1 MLDEGYRLLGI
12 SRPFWQV
19 QDDESEDFIEKGY
32 DDIDGNWIVY
42 EPTHFICSIFKVE
55 NGTTFI
61 NLPRNFLNQNPPDY
75 LYFCIDE
82 KKNDLYLSFNEP
94 KPEVPFYP
102 RALQKAGKNNCQIR
116 LPFPRE
122 LKGIFFPDKYQRMTL
137 TEIEK
142 DLFKCKFEWEK
153 LEPTKYNKTQN
164 FYDGD

>member
-1 MLDEGYRLLGI
+1 MFDEGVRLLGV
-12 SRPFWQV
+12 SRPFGKV
-19 QDDESEDFIEKGY
+19 FDEEGGENHEIGY
-32 DDIDGNWIVY
+32 TDIDGSWVVY

-61 NLPRNFLNQNPPDY
+61 NLPRNFLSQKPPDY
-75 LYFCIDE
+75 LYYCIDE
-82 KKNDLYLSFNEP
+82 KKHELYLSFIEP
-94 KPEVPFYP
+94 QPEIPSYP